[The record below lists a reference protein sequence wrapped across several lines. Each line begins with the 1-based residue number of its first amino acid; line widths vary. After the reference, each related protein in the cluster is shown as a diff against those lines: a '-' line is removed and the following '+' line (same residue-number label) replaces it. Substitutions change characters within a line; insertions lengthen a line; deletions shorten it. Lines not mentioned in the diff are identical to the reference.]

1 MDIGAMFKIKDAWG
15 KFTANHTR
23 IPGFLDS
30 IKDKGFVEGQE
41 IAIAVR
47 YPDGTEFKTGIKVQK
62 TDLDL
67 LDLVK

>member
-15 KFTANHTR
+15 KFTANHPR